1 MTVLNGI
8 LSTIIYSP
16 LIIIGLLI
24 IYAIAYGL
32 WHYKTTGDIP
42 ETYSTTFSIIKYV
55 LIKLLL
61 PLKMLGQFF
70 WWLLPIF
77 PEKYREPMGY
87 VKYGAWDRVNIARTG
102 LLLTLI
108 GFITTTILIYNYGY
122 PNMLVSWYD
131 IKGKHY
137 AIFFRFKWNC
147 VVMQRGWEKTK
158 ASRNYIDTS
167 PIVVPA

>member
-24 IYAIAYGL
+24 IYALAYGL

-42 ETYSTTFSIIKYV
+42 ETYSATFSIIKYV
-55 LIKLLL
+55 LIKLLT

-108 GFITTTILIYNYGY
+108 GFITTTILIYKEENRIS
-122 PNMLVSWYD
+122 PSPF
-131 IKGKHY
+131 IKG
-137 AIFFRFKWNC
+137 FFRNFNNI
-147 VVMQRGWEKTK
+147 
-158 ASRNYIDTS
+158 S
-167 PIVVPA
+167 